1 MKDLNMTTARRTGC
15 QSKKSSQQRQLLPRK
30 EEVPDVQEPRRTGAG
45 QDQRRVED
53 DINNEI
59 LHAGDEPHAGA
70 NNEKLST
77 RDITK
82 NELPHAG
89 ANNEK
94 LYTRG

>member
-1 MKDLNMTTARRTGC
+1 MKAHNNDSWCRE
-15 QSKKSSQQRQLLPRK
+15 KKKYQTSRSR
-30 EEVPDVQEPRRTGAG
+30 AG
-45 QDQRRVED
+45 LTLGK
-53 DINNEI
+53 INNEI